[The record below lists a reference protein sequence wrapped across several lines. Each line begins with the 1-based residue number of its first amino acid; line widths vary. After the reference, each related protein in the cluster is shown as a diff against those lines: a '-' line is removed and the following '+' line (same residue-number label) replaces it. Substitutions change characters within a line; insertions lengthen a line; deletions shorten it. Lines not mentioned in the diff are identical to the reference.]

1 MTVLELINTI
11 ACGLI
16 AFWAT
21 WCVLS
26 GKVRD
31 GIIGK
36 LIYSAIAISGFVVMS
51 RHQSLLFGESTAVL
65 TLHVT
70 LALAGVRHIFMV
82 TWWQRVKVWLCHTLR
97 CEHCLK
103 DCRYGPGGIE
113 RRKP

>member
-1 MTVLELINTI
+1 MSLELINSI

-36 LIYSAIAISGFVVMS
+36 LIYSAIAISGLAVTTS
-51 RHQSLLFGESTAVL
+51 KHSLFFGQSTAVL
-65 TLHVT
+65 TLHAT
-70 LALAGVRHIFMV
+70 LALAGARHIFMV
-82 TWWQRVKVWLCHTLR
+82 IWWQRVKVWLCQALR

-103 DCRYGPGGIE
+103 DCRKE
-113 RRKP
+113 